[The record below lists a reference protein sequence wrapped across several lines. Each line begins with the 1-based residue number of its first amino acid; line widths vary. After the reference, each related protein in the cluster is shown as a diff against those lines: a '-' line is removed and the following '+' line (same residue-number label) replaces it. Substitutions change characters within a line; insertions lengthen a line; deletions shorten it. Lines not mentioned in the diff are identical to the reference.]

1 VECNVEYKYLYR
13 RIYHD
18 IDAVVHETGAAIN
31 SSGRNFLFSLTDN
44 GGRQFQDTFYCLQ
57 SPSTPWWHLLK
68 LFFAFNSIFLLNSP
82 RYREQASS
90 IVSIVKSFSQNV
102 LQACALFLSRVVFA
116 RLCQCFP
123 FWCKRRYRSSTGSNL
138 FRPCCPPHSYYND
151 NHPNVSQSQISYNG
165 QANLRS
171 ANGPMNET
179 CVLTFTPVNNV
190 IQEVQNC
197 TMSMGANVVSSMV
210 FNPVSTGSATS
221 TVS

>member
-1 VECNVEYKYLYR
+1 MEGCNFKTPSIVC
-13 RIYHD
+13 
-18 IDAVVHETGAAIN
+18 N
-31 SSGRNFLFSLTDN
+31 
-44 GGRQFQDTFYCLQ
+44 CLQ
-57 SPSTPWWHLLK
+57 RPGGIISNS
-68 LFFAFNSIFLLNSP
+68 FAFNSILLDPP
-82 RYREQASS
+82 RYQEQASS
-90 IVSIVKSFSQNV
+90 LILIVKSFSHNV
-102 LQACALFLSRVVFA
+102 LQACALFLFRAVFA
-116 RLCQCFP
+116 RLCQCFS

-138 FRPCCPPHSYYND
+138 FRSCCPPHSHYND

-165 QANLRS
+165 REANLRS